1 MSCATSTPS
10 PRAELGWPRP
20 VAGAALAAGGE
31 RSAYWLGG
39 ADGEG
44 DIMHGWWHDEVVTG
58 TKGPLLLA
66 LVAFVITFVAT
77 RGITR
82 LIRAGKGPF
91 HNMNSG
97 GVHLHHA
104 TPGVILLVTGAFLSS
119 GADGRSPWNYVSA
132 ALIGIGASLVLDEF
146 AMIFHLQ
153 DVYWSQ
159 EG

>member
-1 MSCATSTPS
+1 M
-10 PRAELGWPRP
+10 R
-20 VAGAALAAGGE
+20 
-31 RSAYWLGG
+31 
-39 ADGEG
+39 
-44 DIMHGWWHDEVVTG
+44 GWWHDEIVAG

-97 GVHLHHA
+97 GVHLHHS